1 LHMARASIPILGAE
15 SHYNPQT
22 NSRMVPI
29 TASTCT
35 NLSLFKD
42 LMKEYRKLDDSVT
55 MRLNRSNAQFRDRD
69 RLGLSGK
76 GGNAQDESC
85 LYFWK
90 ELVGNWKDRTQIVN
104 YCVDVVDR
112 TMEERRKIID
122 GTDPDLDGEPQVRA
136 KLYSEE
142 VLRNQIH
149 NELSVERIIRQRSL
163 EAFKSRCKFFE
174 PPLTDPEA
182 RQWWEGV
189 HRGR

>member
-1 LHMARASIPILGAE
+1 MARTSNSMLGAE
-15 SHYNPQT
+15 SHYNPPAT
-22 NSRMVPI
+22 SRIIPI
-29 TASTCT
+29 TPSTCT

-69 RLGLSGK
+69 RLGLGTK
-76 GGNAQDESC
+76 GGNPQDESC

-90 ELVGNWKDRTQIVN
+90 ELVANWKDRTQIVN
-104 YCVDVVDR
+104 YCVDVVDKS
-112 TMEERRKIID
+112 MDERRKLIE
-122 GTDPDLDGEPQVRA
+122 GTDPALDAEPQVRA

-149 NELSVERIIRQRSL
+149 NELSVEQIIRQQSL

-174 PPLTDPEA
+174 PPLADAEA
-182 RQWWEGV
+182 RQWWWEGV
-189 HRGR
+189 HKGR